1 MSTQEI
7 NTHRHLNLT
16 NLLSIDASETAWWQ
30 ETWWKEACTLIHDFG
45 YIYGNIHSCFWKQ
58 LLWKRLQCSLIYG
71 KMQVFSLQTVLYIR
85 VFAQRVSKSG
95 FGFPNSFFSEYI
107 CDAPLQIIR
116 KIWNYQKVF
125 FSIMHFFHE
134 HWQFTGLITRLLFV
148 EIYLIWNYHLIEC

>member
-1 MSTQEI
+1 MSIQEI

-16 NLLSIDASETAWWQ
+16 SLLSIDASETAWWQ
-30 ETWWKEACTLIHDFG
+30 ETWWKVACTLIHDFG

-71 KMQVFSLQTVLYIR
+71 KMQLFSLQTVLHIR

-95 FGFPNSFFSEYI
+95 FQFPNSFFSEYI
-107 CDAPLQIIR
+107 CDAPLQIIK

-125 FSIMHFFHE
+125 FPSCFSFMNTDNS
-134 HWQFTGLITRLLFV
+134 QD
-148 EIYLIWNYHLIEC
+148 